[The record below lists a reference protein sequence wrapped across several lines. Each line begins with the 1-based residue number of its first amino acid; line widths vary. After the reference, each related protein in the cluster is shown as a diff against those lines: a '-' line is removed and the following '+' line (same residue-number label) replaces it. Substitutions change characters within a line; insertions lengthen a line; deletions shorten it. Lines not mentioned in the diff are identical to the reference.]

1 MRRLLAT
8 AGIAVG
14 MAVGMASP
22 AGANPPTPA
31 CSGLDQAHSRIHSSG
46 IEGELQLH
54 DLRVVNHCGH

>member
-8 AGIAVG
+8 AGIAVV

-22 AGANPPTPA
+22 AGANPPTAA
-31 CSGLDQAHSRIHSSG
+31 CDGLDQAHSRIHLSG
-46 IEGELQLH
+46 TEGELQLH

>member
-8 AGIAVG
+8 AAIAVV

-31 CSGLDQAHSRIHSSG
+31 CNGLDQAHSRIHSSG
-46 IEGELQLH
+46 TQGELQLH
-54 DLRVVNHCGH
+54 DLRVVSHCDH